1 MSKRIFFFF
10 FFFGGGGGGVRNVK
24 VINFIP
30 CLSKPP
36 CHFYST
42 GLAAGPEHKR
52 DLYDIGE
59 ELKIIPTHN

>member
-1 MSKRIFFFF
+1 MSKPILFYFYLFFL
-10 FFFGGGGGGVRNVK
+10 GGGRNVK

-42 GLAAGPEHKR
+42 GLATGPEHKR